1 MPPPISVDEEDL
13 RRRHVRPSPAQLGD
27 EVDEEVRLA
36 EREER
41 VDVGRRGERDGA
53 GEGGDELQRERGV
66 SGCAS
71 RLEVRFERGTHL
83 ELGIGEDGEHG
94 DALVAVA
101 VAERDVDAG
110 DRVEA
115 GESEPVEVLAV
126 DGQRERVCWR

>member
-53 GEGGDELQRERGV
+53 GEGGDELRRARG
-66 SGCAS
+66 SAAALLDS
-71 RLEVRFERGTHL
+71 KFERGTHL